1 MAKVYVLLRD
11 SMSRGEGTK
20 DVRTFQDAAKA
31 RAVMREQFDAE
42 LNDWQ
47 QWCDKKYLAVE
58 RSKCMSRSIYEKG
71 EYIMNH
77 VDWTITECEVE

>member
-11 SMSRGEGTK
+11 SATRGEGTK
-20 DVRTFQDAAKA
+20 DVRTFKKLADAKL
-31 RAVMREQFDAE
+31 VMQAQFLTE
-42 LNDWQ
+42 LNDWE
-47 QWCDKKYLAVE
+47 QWCDKDCIEVE
-58 RSKCMSRSIYEKG
+58 RTEEMARSIYEKG